1 MEAMGFERIKQYAA
15 KEQAEL
21 RVRIQVP
28 GSWPGFHNLT
38 AEERREPYT
47 AEAFEH
53 VAAHRFAKQGSR
65 PAQTC
70 EGIKFL
76 CEADVIE
83 DPQHAGFIMPLTDW
97 NRYRHDTYK
106 GDRDKELP
114 YIRTPNQGEGA
125 GAPPPAAAAE
135 PERPPIY
142 SEFDFVSAG
151 VHKVKP
157 KDGSAEKTAKC
168 EFWLCKNTSGN
179 CKHRIPIKV
188 VNRATG
194 KLNGHLKVPS
204 QASIACSCQLITS
217 AIHHTH
223 TNSFVHILY
232 LGTGREFG
240 RRSEDGTRDLS
251 PRPEAGTGRDWRPQ
265 PAAEG
270 RDRPGL
276 GLGSLAGLGLESPA
290 EG

>member
-135 PERPPIY
+135 PERAAHPLQG
-142 SEFDFVSAG
+142 G
-151 VHKVKP
+151 VGCLP
-157 KDGSAEKTAKC
+157 
-168 EFWLCKNTSGN
+168 
-179 CKHRIPIKV
+179 V
-188 VNRATG
+188 VM
-194 KLNGHLKVPS
+194 S
-204 QASIACSCQLITS
+204 DD
-217 AIHHTH
+217 
-223 TNSFVHILY
+223 
-232 LGTGREFG
+232 E
-240 RRSEDGTRDLS
+240 
-251 PRPEAGTGRDWRPQ
+251 
-265 PAAEG
+265 
-270 RDRPGL
+270 
-276 GLGSLAGLGLESPA
+276 
-290 EG
+290 